1 MNKQNIP
8 TLLPLDEGYFP
19 RIWGGRRLEKLY
31 GKPLPESES
40 ETIGEAW
47 LVSDHPQHESI
58 VMDGPRKGETLR
70 SLLEEDA
77 RYILGSHAQLTVN
90 GRFPL
95 LLKLLDAQDVLS
107 VQVHPD
113 DECAKRLGEPDVGKT
128 EMWHVLHADPGSELI
143 CGLDPEV
150 TAEQLEE
157 LVADGSALERAMRHL
172 PVNPGDSAFLPAG
185 TVHAIGAGLVLA
197 EIQQNSDVTYRL
209 YDWGRVQAD
218 GTPRE
223 LHIDKARE
231 AIHFG
236 EDHPGLAKPVTLQ
249 AEGGERQ
256 IHAASSYFA
265 AERMDLSGGMSRT
278 TGGTSFHIVLALSG
292 RLMVSAEGASLT
304 LPPGRAVLIPG
315 GAGAYTVEGHGGYLD
330 YYVPDLET
338 DIVKPTRQEGYTDE
352 DLRALNPRLV

>member
-8 TLLPLDEGYFP
+8 TILPLDEGYFT

-31 GKPLPESES
+31 GKSLPES

-47 LVSDHPQHESI
+47 LVSDHPQHVST
-58 VMDGPRKGETLR
+58 VMDGPRKGATLP

-77 RYILGSHAQLTVN
+77 RHILGSHAQPTIH

-113 DECAKRLGEPDVGKT
+113 DECAERLGEPDVGKT
-128 EMWHVLHADPGSELI
+128 EMWHVLHAEPGSKLI
-143 CGLDPEV
+143 CGLDPAV
-150 TAEQLEE
+150 TEEQLEE
-157 LVADGSALERAMRHL
+157 LVADGSALERAMWHL
-172 PVNPGDSAFLPAG
+172 DVEPGDSAFLPAG

-218 GTPRE
+218 GNPRE

-236 EDHPGLAKPVTLQ
+236 EDHPGLSRPLILPAD
-249 AEGGERQ
+249 GGERQ
-256 IHAASSYFA
+256 VHAACSYFA
-265 AERMDLSGGMSRT
+265 AERVNFSGAMPRT
-278 TGGTSFHIVLALSG
+278 TAGTTFHIVLALSG
-292 RLMVSAEGASLT
+292 KLIVSAEGASLA

-315 GAGAYTVEGHGGYLD
+315 GAGAYTVEGHGSYLD
-330 YYVPDLET
+330 YYVPDLEA
-338 DIVKPTRQEGYTDE
+338 DIINPVRQEGYTDE

>member
-31 GKPLPESES
+31 GKPLPES

-77 RYILGSHAQLTVN
+77 RYILGSHAQVTVH

-128 EMWHVLHADPGSELI
+128 EMWHVLHAEPGSELI
-143 CGLDPEV
+143 CGLDPGV
-150 TAEQLEE
+150 TAEQLEG
-157 LVADGSALERAMRHL
+157 LVSDGPALERALRHVG
-172 PVNPGDSAFLPAG
+172 VNPGDSAFLPAG

-197 EIQQNSDVTYRL
+197 EIQQNSDITYRL

-223 LHIDKARE
+223 LHIAKARE
-231 AIHFG
+231 AIRFG
-236 EDHPGLAKPVTLQ
+236 EEHPGLAQPLILP

-256 IHAASSYFA
+256 IHAACPYFA
-265 AERMDLSGGMSRT
+265 AERVDL
-278 TGGTSFHIVLALSG
+278 TGAMPRATAGTSFHIVLALSG
-292 RLMVSAEGASLT
+292 KLILSAEGASLT
-304 LPPGRAVLIPG
+304 VPPGKAVLIPG
-315 GAGAYTVEGHGGYLD
+315 GAGAYTIEGHGSFLD
-330 YYVPDLET
+330 YYVPNLEA
-338 DIVKPTRQEGYTDE
+338 DIIKPARHEGYTDE
-352 DLRALNPRLV
+352 DLRVLNPRLV

>member
-1 MNKQNIP
+1 MNKQSIP
-8 TLLPLDEGYFP
+8 TVLPLDEGYFP

-31 GKPLPESES
+31 GKSLPEA

-58 VMDGPRKGETLR
+58 VMDGPRKGATLR

-77 RYILGSHAQLTVN
+77 RYILGSHAQRTVN

-128 EMWHVLHADPGSELI
+128 EMWHVLHAEPGSELI

-150 TAEQLEE
+150 TAEQLEG
-157 LVADGSALERAMRHL
+157 LASDGPALERAMRHL
-172 PVNPGDSAFLPAG
+172 SAQPGDSAFLPAG

-218 GTPRE
+218 GTARE

-236 EDHPGLAKPVTLQ
+236 EEHPGFVQPLTLP

-256 IHAASSYFA
+256 VHVACSYFA
-265 AERMDLSGGMSRT
+265 AERVDLSGAMSCA
-278 TGGTSFHIVLALSG
+278 TGGMSFHIVLALSG
-292 RLMVSAEGASLT
+292 RLMVSAEGVSLT
-304 LPPGRAVLIPG
+304 VPPGKAVLIPG
-315 GAGAYTVEGHGGYLD
+315 GAGAYTIEGHGSYLD
-330 YYVPDLET
+330 YYVPDLEA
-338 DIVKPTRQEGYTDE
+338 DIINPARQEGYTDE

>member
-1 MNKQNIP
+1 
-8 TLLPLDEGYFP
+8 
-19 RIWGGRRLEKLY
+19 
-31 GKPLPESES
+31 
-40 ETIGEAW
+40 
-47 LVSDHPQHESI
+47 
-58 VMDGPRKGETLR
+58 DGPQKGATLR
-70 SLLEEDA
+70 SLLEEDP
-77 RYILGSHAQLTVN
+77 RYILGSHAQLTVH

-128 EMWHVLHADPGSELI
+128 EMWHVLHAEPGSELI
-143 CGLDPEV
+143 CGLDPAV
-150 TAEQLEE
+150 TAEQLEG
-157 LVADGSALERAMRHL
+157 LVSDGPALERALRH
-172 PVNPGDSAFLPAG
+172 VDVKPGDSAFLPAG

-218 GTPRE
+218 GAPRE

-236 EDHPGLAKPVTLQ
+236 EEHPGLVQPVTLQ

-256 IHAASSYFA
+256 VHAACPYFA
-265 AERMDLSGGMSRT
+265 AERVDLTGAMPRT
-278 TGGTSFHIVLALSG
+278 TGGSSFHILLALSG
-292 RLMVSAEGASLT
+292 KLMVSAEGASLT
-304 LPPGRAVLIPG
+304 VSPGKAMLIPG
-315 GAGAYTVEGHGGYLD
+315 GAGAYTLEGHGSYLD
-330 YYVPDLET
+330 YYVPDIEA
-338 DIVKPTRQEGYTDE
+338 DIIHPARQEGYTDE